1 MVKKLR
7 RAKKPGISTP
17 HAGLGSSIS
26 GKVTAPHPTLL
37 AVRKFSGNQSVFG
50 ISESM
55 NSAFRPW
62 HLFLLILAAWVN
74 RRQQEIIEFQNAQIQ
89 ALTNKLGRKRILLTD
104 DQRRVLAV
112 KGKAR
117 GRKTLS
123 QLTTIVTPNTILRRH
138 RRLIAAKWD
147 FSDRRAK
154 AQGRPPIH
162 DRVVRLVLRF
172 AKENPTWGYD
182 RIQGALHNLGHRI
195 SDTTVGN
202 ILKENGIEPAPIRRE
217 TTTWKTF
224 LKAHWDSIAAIDF
237 TSVEVWN
244 RNGLTTFYILV
255 AIRLKTRCVEIVGV
269 PENPD
274 GNWVRQMARNLTGY
288 DGFLLGASYLLI
300 DRDTKFL
307 PLRTYMSELTNTK
320 IVLLPPRSPN
330 LNAHL
335 LPNSCCI
342 QWPRPPVE
350 YFDLTSAKSAAPW
363 SPPNPAS
370 SLPPPQRHPHYRCLL
385 RRQEK
390 ASRPGILEIEVT

>member
-1 MVKKLR
+1 M
-7 RAKKPGISTP
+7 T
-17 HAGLGSSIS
+17 GLASQSQPMS
-26 GKVTAPHPTLL
+26 LPPHPALL
-37 AVRKFSGNQSVFG
+37 AVRKFSEIASIFG
-50 ISESM
+50 ISQSV
-55 NSAFRPW
+55 NSVLRPW
-62 HLFLLILAAWVN
+62 QLVVMILAGWVN
-74 RRQQEIIEFQNAQIQ
+74 RQQQEIIEFQNAQIQ
-89 ALTNKLGRKRILLTD
+89 ALMNKLGRKRILLTD

-112 KGKAR
+112 KGKAL

-123 QLTTIVTPNTILRRH
+123 QLTTIVTPDTILRWH

-154 AQGRPPIH
+154 AQGRPPIP
-162 DRVVRLVLRF
+162 DCVVRLVLRF

-182 RIQGALHNLGHRI
+182 RIQGALLNLGHRI

-202 ILKENGIEPAPIRRE
+202 ILKTNGIEPAPIRRE

-237 TSVEVWN
+237 TSVEVWS

-255 AIRLKTRCVEIVGV
+255 AMRLKTRCVEIVGV
-269 PENPD
+269 TENPD

-300 DRDTKFL
+300 DRDTKLL

-335 LPNSCCI
+335 ERFMRSLKSECLDRMI
-342 QWPRPPVE
+342 S
-350 YFDLTSAKSAAPW
+350 SADDRW
-363 SPPNPAS
+363 SG
-370 SLPPPQRHPHYRCLL
+370 L
-385 RRQEK
+385 
-390 ASRPGILEIEVT
+390 